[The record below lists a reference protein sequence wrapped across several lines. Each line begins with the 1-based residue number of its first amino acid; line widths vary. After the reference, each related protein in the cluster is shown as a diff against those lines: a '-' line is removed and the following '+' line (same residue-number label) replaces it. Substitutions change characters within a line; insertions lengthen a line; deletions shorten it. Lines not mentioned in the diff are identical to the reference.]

1 MVGPNTA
8 EHYTSHDPDVR
19 LMLRVKND
27 DGAAAAF
34 EELHLR
40 YAQRLITLL
49 EHLVRDRALAEDLAQ
64 DVFAKVFAAR
74 KSYEPTAKFA
84 TWFFTIA
91 NNVASNAR
99 RDRSRRHEV
108 NVASSGASESTAVPL
123 HEMAL
128 AASAQMPTRRADR
141 SEMAEMVRQAM
152 SSLSER
158 QRTALLLCKFE
169 GMSYQDIADTMG
181 MSVKAAKSLL
191 MRARVNLKEIL
202 EPYMQE
208 GARPAK
214 VPDDR

>member
-1 MVGPNTA
+1 LVGPNTA
-8 EHYTSHDPDVR
+8 EHYSVHDPDVR

-27 DGAAAAF
+27 DAAAF
-34 EELHLR
+34 EELVAR
-40 YAQRLITLL
+40 YQQRVVTLL
-49 EHLVRDRALAEDLAQ
+49 EHLVRDRSSAEDLAQ
-64 DVFAKVFAAR
+64 DVFLKVFRSR
-74 KSYEPTAKFA
+74 KSYEPSAKFA

-99 RDRSRRHEV
+99 RDRARRHEV
-108 NVASSGASESTAVPL
+108 NIASTGSSESTALPL
-123 HEMAL
+123 QEMAL
-128 AASAQMPTRRADR
+128 ATSSQMPARRADK
-141 SEMAEMVRQAM
+141 SEMAEIVRQAM
-152 SSLSER
+152 ESLSER

-181 MSVKAAKSLL
+181 MTVKAAKSLL

-208 GARPAK
+208 GVRPTAK